1 MPFCRRAPF
10 ASLST
15 YFRRATILFALHDN
29 PAAAGKG
36 GVAII
41 GHGQN
46 DVYGVFCR
54 EIRGGFERGPFPG
67 QGGEGNLATVGSRL
81 GIMNPLILHLVAVGV
96 SAPCGAQHNDLVWGG
111 STIDDIQGF
120 ITVDDRDGRM
130 ICPGSED
137 ALGVIESLGIDLSEV
152 RLPRHLEKLVNN

>member
-1 MPFCRRAPF
+1 
-10 ASLST
+10 
-15 YFRRATILFALHDN
+15 
-29 PAAAGKG
+29 
-36 GVAII
+36 
-41 GHGQN
+41 
-46 DVYGVFCR
+46 
-54 EIRGGFERGPFPG
+54 
-67 QGGEGNLATVGSRL
+67 
-81 GIMNPLILHLVAVGV
+81 MNPLILHLVAVGV